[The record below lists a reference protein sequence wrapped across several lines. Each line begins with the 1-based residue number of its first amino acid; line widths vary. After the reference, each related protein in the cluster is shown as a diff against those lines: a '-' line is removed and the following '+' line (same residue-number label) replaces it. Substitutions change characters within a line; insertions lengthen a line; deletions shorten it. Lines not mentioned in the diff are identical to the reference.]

1 MAKNIIVLIA
11 SIDKAGRLIIP
22 ARIRKKMNINAET
35 KFLVVNTGNRILLE
49 KLDLTSI
56 AERLQNELENVDID
70 KIVSNVREE
79 MNERI
84 RKEKPEIF
92 ARQ

>member
-1 MAKNIIVLIA
+1 MEIA

-22 ARIRKKMNINAET
+22 ARIRKQMNIDADT
-35 KFLVVNTGNRILLE
+35 KFLLVSTGNKILLE
-49 KLDLTSI
+49 KMDLTDI
-56 AERLQNELENVDID
+56 ARRLQNELENVDID
-70 KIVSNVREE
+70 KIISNVREE

-92 ARQ
+92 AR

>member
-1 MAKNIIVLIA
+1 MEIA
-11 SIDKAGRLIIP
+11 SIDKTGRLIIP
-22 ARIRKKMNINAET
+22 ARIRKKMKIDAET
-35 KFLVVNTGNRILLE
+35 KFLVVNSGNRILLE
-49 KLDLTSI
+49 KLDLTNM
-56 AERLQNELENVDID
+56 AERLQSELENVDID

-92 ARQ
+92 TRQ